1 MHESHPSGYRTRN
14 IWIKVAGSQKLTDY
28 LDMATTNPKFQTG
41 KTGDILQLKHEKQ
54 LKPVSLRVRDAAEFL
69 LTSLVEQVGNF
80 PSPTGT
86 DSLSCLLN
94 EEDLF
99 QKSCLPKNDSNKSP
113 MSAAQHFRYFA
124 ASEGTILLGVL
135 EQSPNK
141 KSGSNSN
148 FFLLIPALKH
158 A

>member
-1 MHESHPSGYRTRN
+1 ME
-14 IWIKVAGSQKLTDY
+14 LTSS
-28 LDMATTNPKFQTG
+28 LQTG
-41 KTGDILQLKHEKQ
+41 KTGEILQLKHEKQ

-94 EEDLF
+94 EEDLL
-99 QKSCLPKNDSNKSP
+99 QKSCIPKTDSTKSP
-113 MSAAQHFRYFA
+113 ISAAQHFRYFA

-135 EQSPNK
+135 EQSPGRTLGK
-141 KSGSNSN
+141 NSH
-148 FFLLIPALKH
+148 LSLK
-158 A
+158 